1 MQDDFVR
8 SLKKKRTFHLCAD
21 DPTKRKGGEFWC
33 IFCTFSPPKREK
45 EGESGGGNSERKHIG
60 DETRAEQH
68 RNTLS
73 VGGCLTPVD
82 PDAVGP
88 RSADGGKGGPLC
100 CSQRRVIQET
110 ISAGR
115 GGGEGG
121 GEGIFVRAKLA
132 FVFLFLGLM
141 HRSIVDREVWNWC
154 RLLLGGGVKM
164 RIKGIVLQVIEV
176 GSNGKDN
183 KR

>member
-8 SLKKKRTFHLCAD
+8 SLKKRRTFHLCAD

-115 GGGEGG
+115 GGGGG
-121 GEGIFVRAKLA
+121 GDLCSSETRFRFSFPGINASVYCGSGSLELVQIVVRRRGGNADKGDRFV
-132 FVFLFLGLM
+132 GY
-141 HRSIVDREVWNWC
+141 RSWQQW
-154 RLLLGGGVKM
+154 
-164 RIKGIVLQVIEV
+164 
-176 GSNGKDN
+176 
-183 KR
+183 